1 MTLRQIYTIKNNQLI
16 ITLPDSFK
24 GKSKVSV
31 TVEDI
36 VDSKSE
42 KYELLANVANDP
54 IFQSD
59 INEIKEDFKISDSE

>member
-24 GKSKVSV
+24 GKNKVSV